1 MSFLDLLSCFDVCTK
16 NAIRIVLT
24 GGKNDDL
31 YQQEDR
37 LPVLYYIIINS
48 LVIRACSVTP
58 LHVTG
63 YFPEKRNNELAYR
76 VIN

>member
-1 MSFLDLLSCFDVCTK
+1 MSFFDLLSCFDVCTK
-16 NAIRIVLT
+16 NAIRIVST

-37 LPVLYYIIINS
+37 LPVLYYLNR